1 MPAKTALSYIV
12 DAWGD
17 DVLRETLAIRLEA
30 GATPVQLARE
40 MGVGKRQMQRT
51 LSRLGLSGKRDET

>member
-1 MPAKTALSYIV
+1 MPTQTALSDIV
-12 DAWGD
+12 STWGD

-30 GATPVQLARE
+30 GATPIQLARE

-51 LSRLGLSGKRDET
+51 LARLGLSGKRDEI

>member
-1 MPAKTALSYIV
+1 MPGKTALSDIV

-51 LSRLGLSGKRDET
+51 LARLGLSGKREET